1 MKIEKF
7 KSIAFVLLLVMIGL
21 LNLGLHTNNAVSESE
36 NRNLQTA
43 PVLSIEGF
51 FRDKLTTKLDAFVSD
66 QFMYRDEMIGF
77 ASAFGKLRGI
87 PSDVIVETVT
97 GDNMA
102 GGSDNGTSPEQPTGK
117 DVQINYF
124 VYEDRAFRSF
134 KKNEN
139 AEKSYAEA
147 ISDFAKI
154 NPEVSVFS
162 LVSPTQAAF
171 IPDKYEKFTD
181 SPVES
186 IERLKQLF
194 DPVVSFLDVMP
205 LMSSSDATNLFF
217 RTDHHWN
224 GPGAYLGYVAFCQ
237 SKGIEPI
244 PLKKFKEIEVAG
256 FVGSFYNMTKNETLS
271 ENPDTIFAYA
281 PIYPVTMTR
290 YYMDKEGGVTK
301 ANPVAYAVSE
311 KLSGQKPSYGIF
323 LGGDA
328 SVVIIET
335 DSDKVNENVLVVKD
349 SYGNA
354 FAPYL
359 SNHYKEVHVVDP
371 RHWIG
376 SLSEYIIEHGISDV
390 IFVNNAD
397 INLYDVY
404 DETLRKVF

>member
-1 MKIEKF
+1 MKFEKF
-7 KSIAFVLLLVMIGL
+7 KSIAFVLLLVLIGL
-21 LNLGLHTNNAVSESE
+21 LNVGLHTNDAVSESE

-43 PVLSIEGF
+43 PELSIEGF
-51 FRDKLTTKLDAFVSD
+51 FRDKLTSKLDAFVSD
-66 QFMYRDEMIGF
+66 QFMFRDKMIGF
-77 ASAFGKLRGI
+77 SDTFKKLRGI
-87 PSDVIVETVT
+87 PSDVVVQTVT

-102 GGSDNGTSPEQPTGK
+102 GDDESDPSSDKPAAK

-147 ISDFAKI
+147 ISDFAAN
-154 NPEVSVFS
+154 NPEVTVFS

-171 IPDKYEKFTD
+171 IPEKYEKFTD
-181 SPVES
+181 SPAES
-186 IERLKQLF
+186 IERLKRLF
-194 DPVVSFLDVMP
+194 DPAVSFLDVMP
-205 LMSSSDATNLFF
+205 LMVNSDEPNLFF

-244 PLKKFKEIEVAG
+244 PLNRFKEIEVEG
-256 FVGSFYNMTKNETLS
+256 FVGSFYNMTKNETLT
-271 ENPDTIFAYA
+271 ENPDTILAYA

-290 YYMDKEGGVTK
+290 YYMDKEGVVTK
-301 ANPVAYAVSE
+301 ANPVAYSVSE
-311 KLSGQKPSYGIF
+311 KLSGQNPSYGIF

-335 DSDKVNENVLVVKD
+335 DSDKVGENVLVVKD

-390 IFVNNAD
+390 IFINNAD

>member
-1 MKIEKF
+1 MKFEKF
-7 KSIAFVLLLVMIGL
+7 KSIAFVLLLVLIGL
-21 LNLGLHTNNAVSESE
+21 LNVGLHTNNAVSESE

-43 PVLSIEGF
+43 PELSIEGF
-51 FRDKLTTKLDAFVSD
+51 FRDKLTIKLDAFVSD
-66 QFMYRDEMIGF
+66 QFMFRDKMIGF
-77 ASAFGKLRGI
+77 SDTFKKLRGI
-87 PSDVIVETVT
+87 PSDVVVQTVT

-102 GGSDNGTSPEQPTGK
+102 GDDESDPSPDKPPTK

-134 KKNEN
+134 KKNES

-147 ISDFAKI
+147 ISDFAVN
-154 NPEVSVFS
+154 NPSVSVFS
-162 LVSPTQAAF
+162 LVAPTQAAF
-171 IPDKYEKFTD
+171 IPEKYEKFTD

-186 IERLKQLF
+186 LERLKSLF
-194 DPVVSFLDVMP
+194 DPAVSFLDVMP
-205 LMSSSDATNLFF
+205 LMIRSDEPNLFF

-244 PLKKFKEIEVAG
+244 PLKRFKEIEVEG
-256 FVGSFYNMTKNETLS
+256 FVGSFYNMTKNETLT
-271 ENPDTIFAYA
+271 EKPDTILAYA

-290 YYMDKEGGVTK
+290 YYMDKEGVVTK
-301 ANPVAYAVSE
+301 ANPVAYSVSE
-311 KLSGQKPSYGIF
+311 KLSGQNPSYGIF

-335 DSDKVNENVLVVKD
+335 DSDKVDENVLVVKD

-376 SLSEYIIEHGISDV
+376 SLSEYLIEHEISDV

-404 DETLRKVF
+404 DETLREDF